1 VATDLSA
8 STSDTVVRGSLLS
21 LSGRL
26 ESLWREAAERLQDS
40 PPQSVERERW
50 GVASALLT
58 DALSTLERYA
68 GVVDQSLGRRDWAAR
83 RPTLYGVPGT
93 RVPSA

>member
-8 STSDTVVRGSLLS
+8 GTSDTVVHGCLLS

-50 GVASALLT
+50 GVAAARLT

-68 GVVDQSLGRRDWAAR
+68 GGMDRTLGRRDWVAR
-83 RPTLYGVPGT
+83 RPTLYGVPTT
-93 RVPSA
+93 RVPST